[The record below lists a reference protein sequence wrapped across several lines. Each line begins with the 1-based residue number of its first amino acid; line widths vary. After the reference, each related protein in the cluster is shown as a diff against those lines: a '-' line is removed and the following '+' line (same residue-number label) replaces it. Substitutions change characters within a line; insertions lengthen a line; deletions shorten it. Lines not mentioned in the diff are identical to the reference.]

1 VSVSASEPV
10 RAPTVAG
17 AKLIGN
23 WQEAPAASVPAV
35 EELAL
40 TSGQA
45 KEPLL
50 FSVKFPAILGLLP
63 LDGIGKVNAALP
75 TFSTVT
81 VCGSPVEPTA
91 MAAKLKLGESMK
103 SSFTTLLFS

>member
-1 VSVSASEPV
+1 V

-23 WQEAPAASVPAV
+23 WQDAPDASVPGV

-45 KEPLL
+45 EAPLL
-50 FSVKFPAILGLLP
+50 FSVKFAAMVGLLP
-63 LDGIGKVNAALP
+63 DDRMGMFRAALP

-81 VCGSPVEPTA
+81 VCGLLVLVEPTTVL
-91 MAAKLKLGESMK
+91 AKLRLGASVK
-103 SSFTTLLFS
+103 SSFTTSLFPQFGT